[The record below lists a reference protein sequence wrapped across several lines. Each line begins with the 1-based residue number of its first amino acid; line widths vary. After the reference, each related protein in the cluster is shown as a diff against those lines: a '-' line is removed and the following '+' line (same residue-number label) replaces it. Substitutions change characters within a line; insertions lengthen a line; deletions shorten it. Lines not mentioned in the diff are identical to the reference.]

1 MAWRQPGRPAFLTHP
16 LSVICRV
23 APHDEG
29 GDTPQHQHR
38 ARRPV
43 ADHGHAGEQRTHPR
57 QGPEHYYRVHVAG
70 PRRAPHGSKDVGESY
85 ARPDSERHTAEA
97 DEHDGRVAPSRSA
110 KGAPG

>member
-1 MAWRQPGRPAFLTHP
+1 MKAAIPPSINTGPVDPSPITATPA
-16 LSVICRV
+16 SS
-23 APHDEG
+23 API
-29 GDTPQHQHR
+29 
-38 ARRPV
+38 
-43 ADHGHAGEQRTHPR
+43 HAN
-57 QGPEHYYRVHVAG
+57 PEHYYRVHVAG